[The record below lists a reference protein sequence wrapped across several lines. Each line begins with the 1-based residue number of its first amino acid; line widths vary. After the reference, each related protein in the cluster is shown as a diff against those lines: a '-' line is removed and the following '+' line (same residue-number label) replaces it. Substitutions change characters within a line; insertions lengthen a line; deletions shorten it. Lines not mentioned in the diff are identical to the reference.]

1 MTPQELYQAEMT
13 RRRERYTASVA
24 AVLAATSRAIE
35 EQTEDPL
42 DRFQSVP
49 DRAAVP
55 SVPTD
60 APAPV
65 LLFVRG
71 AVARPLTKKAQRAA
85 ASREATVRRAEAREA
100 QRRAALTPEVRAA
113 IAAACAERSSWA
125 AVAAA
130 VAVRGLTAQRLRTLA
145 ITGDLDCRPRCRHE
159 AAAERRRAKPRRN
172 PVPAAVR
179 ARIAEYA
186 PLAWSWATLAAA
198 VGVPVQRLY
207 DWHRHGHVTDQPTG
221 TRPPRQASVRDVRAA
236 AEAELVLAHAAT
248 ATDYADLARR
258 SGVAVPT
265 IWRLIREGAL
275 SLPARWRVPRR
286 K

>member
-1 MTPQELYQAEMT
+1 VTPQELYQAEMA

-55 SVPTD
+55 AAPTD

-71 AVARPLTKKAQRAA
+71 ASAKPLTKKAQRAA

-100 QRRAALTPEVRAA
+100 QRRAALTPAA
-113 IAAACAERSSWA
+113 
-125 AVAAA
+125 
-130 VAVRGLTAQRLRTLA
+130 T
-145 ITGDLDCRPRCRHE
+145 
-159 AAAERRRAKPRRN
+159 
-172 PVPAAVR
+172 
-179 ARIAEYA
+179 
-186 PLAWSWATLAAA
+186 
-198 VGVPVQRLY
+198 
-207 DWHRHGHVTDQPTG
+207 
-221 TRPPRQASVRDVRAA
+221 VRDVRAA
-236 AEAELVLAHAAT
+236 AEAEIVLAHAAT